1 MIRLHHYYLMSWL
14 KASATTRICCIVLQT
29 TSCQGFRFSYFSS
42 RNFVMSWH
50 NYYYSSTV
58 VVPLLGPALPV
69 LGQCQAVPLH
79 PGPGPGLLRK
89 VKVCML
95 GAWDACHDFS
105 VPARPV
111 PVLGITVGGGI
122 PNTAHQTWVTSRDE
136 GDSENWWKVWLV
148 MQIKTVLCVTP
159 GENSHTSTCVWRDV
173 CDGYR
178 QGKLQ

>member
-79 PGPGPGLLRK
+79 PGPGLLRK

-95 GAWDACHDFS
+95 CW
-105 VPARPV
+105 VPGMPATTFPYRPDQSQCWV
-111 PVLGITVGGGI
+111 SQLVVVFQTLHTKHESHHVTRVTVK
-122 PNTAHQTWVTSRDE
+122 TDE
-136 GDSENWWKVWLV
+136 KCDSS
-148 MQIKTVLCVTP
+148 C
-159 GENSHTSTCVWRDV
+159 R
-173 CDGYR
+173 
-178 QGKLQ
+178 